1 MYKSLKLPGSQA
13 TKPSNQISIKY
24 QMGRQNSHKFRSKE
38 KIYTCVKSVGRL
50 LIRAADHNRSIQLR
64 PTYMSEPIPGE
75 TRFAIKGQTRHILYT
90 TFPGIQSSSIEGR
103 KYGIIILT
111 AN

>member
-1 MYKSLKLPGSQA
+1 MWKALADSWSEQLITIAVYNFSIEPLEEAKNESFIKLHG
-13 TKPSNQISIKY
+13 
-24 QMGRQNSHKFRSKE
+24 KE
-38 KIYTCVKSVGRL
+38 IMMW
-50 LIRAADHNRSIQLR
+50 

-103 KYGIIILT
+103 KYGRIILR